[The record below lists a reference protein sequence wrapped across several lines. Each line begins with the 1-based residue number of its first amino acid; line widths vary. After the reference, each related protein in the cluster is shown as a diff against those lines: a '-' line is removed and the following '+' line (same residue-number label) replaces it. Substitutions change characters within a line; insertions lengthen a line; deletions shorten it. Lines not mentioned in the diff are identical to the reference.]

1 MNKIHSFST
10 IYAHGVFL
18 GAVIAIHDSGL
29 PAGVPVYIGMVGAV
43 MVLNR
48 YVADSYTELAI
59 GQISISRGHRVLLH
73 AFVWIGLA
81 DLDIIKQQGHI
92 KKESL
97 LEKDQY
103 THE

>member
-1 MNKIHSFST
+1 MRLCEPEIMLILHIT
-10 IYAHGVFL
+10 
-18 GAVIAIHDSGL
+18 
-29 PAGVPVYIGMVGAV
+29 
-43 MVLNR
+43 R
-48 YVADSYTELAI
+48 LAT
-59 GQISISRGHRVLLH
+59 GKTSISRGHRVLLH